1 MADIL
6 PFAGLRYA
14 TDRVVDLAA
23 VLCPPYDVINED
35 ERRDLEAR
43 HPDNV
48 VRLELPRGTD
58 EARYTTASR
67 LLMSWITEGILK
79 AEARDAF
86 YLYEQQ
92 FFYPGT
98 LGGSPSPP
106 ATDSAG
112 QSPAAS
118 TRYGGQRHTRR
129 GFFAAVRLE
138 PFERRVVLPHE
149 KTLSAPKEDRTRLLR
164 ATHTQISP
172 VFGLYRDAGGSARAI
187 LDDAA
192 AGEPAVDATTVD
204 GVRHRLWVI
213 TAASAV
219 DGLRTLLADKQILI
233 ADGHHRYETMLG
245 LAPEMRPLD
254 VAAGA
259 AASDYAMM
267 FLARAEDPGLLVLAT
282 HRMVKDLAD
291 FSFDGLIAGA
301 GAAFEI
307 AEGDETTAAAIE
319 ARLAREGGKR
329 VVFAVRAPGRP
340 ATIWMTLKP
349 ILDLSALGPPT
360 LRNLDVTV
368 LHGVILGP
376 LLAIDADA
384 LANQSFLTYTHD
396 TAEALGCVE
405 RGEVQA
411 AFFMNATKVEQVL
424 AACEAGAVLPQKST
438 YFLPKLATGLV
449 MYSLE
454 GAAPRHGR

>member
-1 MADIL
+1 
-6 PFAGLRYA
+6 
-14 TDRVVDLAA
+14 
-23 VLCPPYDVINED
+23 
-35 ERRDLEAR
+35 
-43 HPDNV
+43 
-48 VRLELPRGTD
+48 
-58 EARYTTASR
+58 
-67 LLMSWITEGILK
+67 
-79 AEARDAF
+79 
-86 YLYEQQ
+86 
-92 FFYPGT
+92 
-98 LGGSPSPP
+98 
-106 ATDSAG
+106 
-112 QSPAAS
+112 
-118 TRYGGQRHTRR
+118 
-129 GFFAAVRLE
+129 
-138 PFERRVVLPHE
+138 
-149 KTLSAPKEDRTRLLR
+149 
-164 ATHTQISP
+164 
-172 VFGLYRDAGGSARAI
+172 
-187 LDDAA
+187 
-192 AGEPAVDATTVD
+192 
-204 GVRHRLWVI
+204 
-213 TAASAV
+213 
-219 DGLRTLLADKQILI
+219 LI

-267 FLARAEDPGLLVLAT
+267 FLARAEDPGLLVLPT

-307 AEGDETTAAAIE
+307 AEGDETTAEAIE

-396 TAEALGCVE
+396 TTEALGRVE

-411 AFFMNATKVEQVL
+411 AFFMNATKVDQVL
-424 AACEAGAVLPQKST
+424 AACEAGSVLPQKST

-454 GAAPRHGR
+454 GAAPRQGR

>member
-1 MADIL
+1 MAEIA

-14 TDRVVDLAA
+14 TDRVGDLAS
-23 VLCPPYDVINED
+23 VLCPPYDVIGED
-35 ERRDLEAR
+35 ERRELEAR
-43 HPDNV
+43 HPENV
-48 VRLELPRGTD
+48 VRLELPRGND
-58 EARYTTASR
+58 DARYATAAR
-67 LLMSWITEGILK
+67 LLGAWTTEGILR
-79 AEARDAF
+79 AENREAF

-92 FFYPGT
+92 FSYPGT
-98 LGGSPSPP
+98 LGGFSVPP

-112 QSPAAS
+112 QSPAPS
-118 TRYGGQRHTRR
+118 TRIAGQRYTRR

-149 KTLSAPKEDRTRLLR
+149 KTLTGPKEDRKRLLR

-172 VFGLYRDAGGSARAI
+172 VFGLYRDAGGGARAI
-187 LDDAA
+187 IDEAA
-192 AGEPAVDATTVD
+192 DGAPAVDATTTD

-213 TAASAV
+213 TAPAAV

-245 LAPEMRPLD
+245 LAPEMRPID

-267 FLARAEDPGLLVLAT
+267 FLARAEDPGLLVLPT
-282 HRMVKDLAD
+282 HRMVNDLPD
-291 FSFDGLIAGA
+291 FSFDGLCAAA
-301 GAAFEI
+301 GAAFDI
-307 AEGDETTAAAIE
+307 AKGDETTAEAIE
-319 ARLAREGGKR
+319 ARLAREGEKK
-329 VVFAVRAPGRP
+329 VVFAVRAPGQP
-340 ATIWMTLKP
+340 TIWMTLKS
-349 ILDLSALGPPT
+349 ILDLSALGPPA

-376 LLAIDADA
+376 LLAIDAEA
-384 LANQSFLTYTHD
+384 LAKQSFLTYTHD
-396 TAEALGCVE
+396 TAEALGRVE
-405 RGEVQA
+405 RGEIQA

-424 AACEAGAVLPQKST
+424 AACEAGFVLPQKST

-449 MYSLE
+449 MYRLE